1 MLLIHLLIINI
12 TIAHPPTH
20 ILRLNRKSH
29 NRLRESS
36 RGVALVGLDNL
47 ATSDLL
53 ISVAGVDDLLLAA
66 DDRES
71 GEALVG
77 TELATPARGDGEG
90 AALGRAAVGLGGG
103 LALDDVLAG
112 GGGAAAGVDLEVPG
126 AGGISLVA

>member
-12 TIAHPPTH
+12 TIAHPPSYV
-20 ILRLNRKSH
+20 LYSSRKSH

-36 RGVALVGLDNL
+36 RGVALVRLDNL

-77 TELATPARGDGEG
+77 TELTTPARGDGEG
-90 AALGRAAVGLGGG
+90 AALGRAAVGLGGR